1 MAKLP
6 ELDPARILGEMVII
20 GLRVTWEY
28 PGLAF
33 IRISDTLTVSTGLNG
48 WDYGTI
54 SRLEDDAWQPVEDD
68 VATPAG
74 LTTRTTDPAT
84 IANAWAQWV
93 ASQNA

>member
-54 SRLEDDAWQPVEDD
+54 SRLEDD